1 MGKLH
6 DKLKAIGYEGHD
18 LEVFLV
24 RLVFCM
30 FADDTTIFGKNIFQ
44 EFIERYTKKDGSDVA
59 GQLATLFDVLNKHPK
74 DRLKISTNHL
84 HNSLM
89 STANYSKNAEY
100 R

>member
-6 DKLKAIGYEGHD
+6 DKLKDIGYEGHD

-30 FADDTTIFGKNIFQ
+30 FADDTTIFGKNTFQ
-44 EFIERYTKKDGSDVA
+44 EFIERYIKKDGSDLA
-59 GQLATLFDVLNKHPK
+59 GQLATLFDVLNKHTK
-74 DRLKISTNHL
+74 DRLKNLDESFAQFPYVNGKL
-84 HNSLM
+84 F
-89 STANYSKNAEY
+89 EE